1 MKLLSSDAIRRCL
14 IADPG
19 MSILSA
25 DFDQVELRVAAGLAG
40 ETILIEAA
48 KRGDSLHKTTAIE
61 LFGIEHTADQYR
73 YAKNVTFGWLYGG
86 GAGTLSEQA
95 GIPYA
100 QAQDIVNRFKNAYP
114 AMAAYKRR
122 EQERVLRTALS
133 PAAYQQYRTLLGR
146 MFDYRSD
153 TTAGQEARKAIQ
165 AEIRRL
171 CYRKQGYAITPYG
184 RRLIV
189 DAEKPYTVVNYTVQ
203 STARDIMAEAL
214 LRVLDDA
221 ELEPTV
227 LLPIHDELLGQAPRQ
242 VADYIAER
250 YGKVM
255 STEFMGVPITASGK
269 VYGKSWGHGYRKS
282 DS

>member
-1 MKLLSSDAIRRCL
+1 
-14 IADPG
+14 

-25 DFDQVELRVAAGLAG
+25 DFDQVELRVAAGLSG

-48 KRGDSLHKTTAIE
+48 KRGDSLHKTTATE
-61 LFGIEHTADQYR
+61 LFGPKHSADQYR
-73 YAKNVTFGWLYGG
+73 YAKNVTFGWLFGG

-95 GIPYA
+95 GIPFA
-100 QAQDIVNRFKNAYP
+100 QAQDIVTRFKNAYP

-133 PAAYQQYRTLLGR
+133 RTEYTKYRALLSR
-146 MFDYRSD
+146 MFDYRND
-153 TTAGQEARKAIQ
+153 TREGISARQAVQ

-171 CYRKQGYAITPYG
+171 CYRKKGYALTPYG

-189 DAEKPYTVVNYTVQ
+189 DADKPYAVVNYTVQ

-214 LRVLDDA
+214 LRVMNDSD
-221 ELEPTV
+221 LEPTV
-227 LLPIHDELLGQAPRQ
+227 LLPIHDELLGQAPK
-242 VADYIAER
+242 AEAER
-250 YGKVM
+250 TAIRYGEVM

-269 VYGKSWGHGYRKS
+269 VYGRSWGHGYRGKN
-282 DS
+282 

>member
-19 MSILSA
+19 KVILSA
-25 DFDQVELRVAAGLAG
+25 DFDQVELRVAAGLSG

-48 KRGDSLHKTTAIE
+48 KRGDSLHKTTATE
-61 LFGIEHTADQYR
+61 LFGTEHSADQYR
-73 YAKNVTFGWLYGG
+73 YAKNVTFGWLFGG

-95 GIPYA
+95 GIPFA
-100 QAQDIVNRFKNAYP
+100 QAQDIVSRFKNAYP

-133 PAAYQQYRTLLGR
+133 DSEYTRYRSLLSR
-146 MFDYRSD
+146 MFDYRND
-153 TTAGQEARKAIQ
+153 TREGQSARAAVQ

-171 CYRKQGYAITPYG
+171 CRGKRGYAVTPYG

-189 DAEKPYTVVNYTVQ
+189 DADKPYAVVNYTVQ

-214 LRVLDDA
+214 LRVMADD

-227 LLPIHDELLGQAPRQ
+227 LLPIHDELLGQAPKAEAGR
-242 VADYIAER
+242 VARR
-250 YGKVM
+250 YGEVM

-269 VYGKSWGHGYRKS
+269 VYGRSWGHGYRART
-282 DS
+282 

>member
-19 MSILSA
+19 KVILSA

-61 LFGIEHTADQYR
+61 LFGIDHTADQYR
-73 YAKNVTFGWLYGG
+73 YAKNVTFGWLFGG
-86 GAGTLSEQA
+86 GAGTLSDQA
-95 GIPYA
+95 GIPFA
-100 QAQDIVNRFKNAYP
+100 QAQDIVKRFTKAYP

-122 EQERVLRTALS
+122 EQERVLRSAL
-133 PAAYQQYRTLLGR
+133 PENEYKQYRKLLSR
-146 MFDYRSD
+146 MFDFRSD
-153 TTAGQEARKAIQ
+153 TSEGVKARKTIQ
-165 AEIRRL
+165 AEIRKL
-171 CYRKQGYAITPYG
+171 CYRRYGYAVTPFG

-189 DAEKPYTVVNYTVQ
+189 DAEKPYAVVNYVVQ

-214 LRVLDDA
+214 LRVMDDE

-227 LLPIHDELLGQAPRQ
+227 LLPIHDELLGQAPKAEAEQ
-242 VADYIAER
+242 VARR
-250 YGKVM
+250 YGEVM

-269 VYGKSWGHGYRKS
+269 VYGKSWGHGYRGKN
-282 DS
+282 